1 MADREH
7 GTRSGPTP
15 ARKLYRVVTRIDV
28 LSAVYILLL
37 CAAFVL
43 ETRGHR
49 NLFYVLGLPVFL
61 VNLYALDA
69 GRLWD
74 SRLVRLAAVYAGY
87 FLAAGFFGEG
97 FDWDEM
103 ADLLRV
109 TALLAVFFAITV
121 LLAAREPG
129 LERRLSFWLALTAA
143 ATLLV
148 LFAGAAS
155 GLNTQGWRFTAFGL
169 ASQPVIGAT
178 LYGFVALLSAFVLL
192 PRAASWPERL
202 LWLGVI
208 AICVLF
214 MLLTSSRGPLL
225 ALTLALALG
234 LLTADRR
241 IALAVLALTAAAAL
255 AAVLTDQR
263 PITLLYERAQSGHF
277 ELWQQALAA
286 IAERPWFG
294 YGSLT
299 DITFTGKQGPQRSP
313 HNLVLANQIYG
324 GLPATLLF
332 TALIGY
338 ALWLALGRL
347 RRGQAI
353 YLMLL
358 AYGFGASLFDS
369 RSLLQNLGREWITLW
384 LPIALLAAGELRG
397 GKTAE
402 SSSPPS

>member
-1 MADREH
+1 M
-7 GTRSGPTP
+7 
-15 ARKLYRVVTRIDV
+15 
-28 LSAVYILLL
+28 
-37 CAAFVL
+37 L